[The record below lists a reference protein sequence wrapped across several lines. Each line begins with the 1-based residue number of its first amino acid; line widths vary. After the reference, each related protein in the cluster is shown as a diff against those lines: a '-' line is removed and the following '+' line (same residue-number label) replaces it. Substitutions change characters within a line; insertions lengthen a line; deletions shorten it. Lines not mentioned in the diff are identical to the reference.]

1 MGFPHCNPDGTRS
14 ASLPVLAGWG
24 QLLLRADAPEPP
36 EVASCCGMS
45 RRTWTST
52 SMIIFSLLLLCC
64 RGVMF
69 WNLAASSPTTLAA
82 FDLCAAAI

>member
-1 MGFPHCNPDGTRS
+1 MGLPRCNADGMRS
-14 ASLPVLAGWG
+14 ASLLVLAGWG
-24 QLLLRADAPEPP
+24 LLLLLRADAPEPP

-52 SMIIFSLLLLCC
+52 SMIIFSLLCC

-69 WNLAASSPTTLAA
+69 WNSAASSPTTLAA
-82 FDLCAAAI
+82 FELCAAAI